1 MLERVRTQST
11 AGGSP
16 SFLNPHPRPRPRPH
30 PHGLLLTIARQICT
44 DVLYQP
50 LTLLDCLHTF
60 CGACLKEWFSWQ
72 AQSAT
77 TTHPYTCP
85 SCRASVR
92 ATQPNAT
99 VTTLLDMFL
108 QANPGRGKSD
118 QEKEDMRKIYK
129 PGDNVLPKLRRRRQ
143 TSADEEERR
152 MLEEVRQISLQEVG
166 VSNNSGSDTLSP
178 PAQARRRDRSR
189 EREERRRR
197 ARDASASRNAQR
209 GQPVGSRST
218 SPRPPRVVEHQSSL
232 RSLLSASDFDS
243 SEMEEE
249 IMRQIRE
256 EGLLDGID
264 LENIDVS
271 QEEEIT
277 ERIAAAFR
285 RRQRERERARRM
297 ERGLQERGL
306 QGDREYGRR
315 VPLRKQCSTQP
326 KPESNRSRNLNRS
339 PSRSLNRKP
348 NHNPNRNPNRIP
360 GRPCPVR
367 TYSTLSTRDHG
378 IGRALLARTA
388 TILRAATILEAC
400 QLTRTDLQLVLLPI

>member
-1 MLERVRTQST
+1 MAAAAPTGPLMDLEKELSC
-11 AGGSP
+11 S
-16 SFLNPHPRPRPRPH
+16 
-30 PHGLLLTIARQICT
+30 ICT

-77 TTHPYTCP
+77 SHHPYTCP

-166 VSNNSGSDTLSP
+166 VSNSSGSDTLSP

-197 ARDASASRNAQR
+197 ARDTSASRNAQR
-209 GQPVGSRST
+209 EQPAGSRST

-285 RRQRERERARRM
+285 RRQRERERAR
-297 ERGLQERGL
+297 
-306 QGDREYGRR
+306 
-315 VPLRKQCSTQP
+315 PAA
-326 KPESNRSRNLNRS
+326 RS
-339 PSRSLNRKP
+339 
-348 NHNPNRNPNRIP
+348 
-360 GRPCPVR
+360 
-367 TYSTLSTRDHG
+367 
-378 IGRALLARTA
+378 A
-388 TILRAATILEAC
+388 
-400 QLTRTDLQLVLLPI
+400 TDLTNLCVSSQAMARGTKAQTMLCLRLFAVTTVLILAI